1 MDSGILV
8 RATSFQVG
16 GTVIEIHPK
25 EIRGSWDQGFA
36 LDVHTISSTMIG
48 YNEFGHPEFDTVRS
62 PLGELVYRL
71 KYRGDKGAIPSIVE
85 PIAGFMKTSDIK
97 PDVVVPMPPSNL
109 QRTFQPVIEV
119 GTEFAPS
126 WPRFLESPLTQRPL
140 RNQSPRHK

>member
-25 EIRGSWDQGFA
+25 EIRGSWDQGFV

-119 GTEFAPS
+119 GTELAKV
-126 WPRFLESPLTQRPL
+126 LESPLTQRPL
-140 RNQSPRHK
+140 RKQSPRHK